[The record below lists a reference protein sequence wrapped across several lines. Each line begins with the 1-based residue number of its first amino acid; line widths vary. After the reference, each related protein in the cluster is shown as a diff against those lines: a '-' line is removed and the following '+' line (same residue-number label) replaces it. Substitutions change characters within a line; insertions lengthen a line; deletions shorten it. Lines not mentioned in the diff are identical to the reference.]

1 MSAILGSCSCGKLE
15 CFLFYRNAMEA
26 VHRDLS
32 VEKHGSHAVKHPY
45 ATASFRKR
53 SAEAFFGF
61 ALPQRP
67 EDDTSNV
74 ILGVLGKV
82 EVASLSASICALDYC
97 VEISSSQDFSFLSK
111 LFTEAL
117 QRHRPMHQDRVL
129 LLRIVVGLSGGISA
143 HDVVFDTNDKG
154 IREVRKR

>member
-1 MSAILGSCSCGKLE
+1 M
-15 CFLFYRNAMEA
+15 
-26 VHRDLS
+26 HRDLS

-61 ALPQRP
+61 ALPLRP

-82 EVASLSASICALDYC
+82 EVARLSASICALDYC

-117 QRHRPMHQDRVL
+117 QRPVVAQDCGRSVGWDIRARRRVRHQRQ
-129 LLRIVVGLSGGISA
+129 
-143 HDVVFDTNDKG
+143 G